1 MIFLNLKDKYEQ
13 KIYCKGGG
21 GFGGAF
27 KKIEKGVKKG
37 VKKIEKGASRMA
49 GNLTGGLLGKSDAQ
63 RNQERMLEQAK
74 EDAFRQEQQFS
85 KQIAEENRRR
95 KEEADRAEAEAK
107 RAREEQAR
115 LLREAEEKRKAENDF
130 NQRLAQDTGTIAKTN
145 VDQNFNQQKTT
156 TVDYSNST
164 NDFSKKEDDE
174 DIDKLKK
181 AFKRKL

>member
-21 GFGGAF
+21 GFGGAL
-27 KKIEKGVKKG
+27 
-37 VKKIEKGASRMA
+37 KKIEKGASRLA

-63 RNQERMLEQAK
+63 KNQERMLEQAK
-74 EDAFRQEQQFS
+74 DDAARQEQQYAA
-85 KQIAEENRRR
+85 QVAEENRRR
-95 KEEADRAEAEAK
+95 KEEADRAEAEAR

-130 NQRLAQDTGTIAKTN
+130 NQRLAQDTGTITKTN
-145 VDQNFNQQKTT
+145 VDQNFNPQKTT
-156 TVDYSNST
+156 TVDYSNAF
-164 NDFSKKEDDE
+164 NDFKIEDDE

>member
-27 KKIEKGVKKG
+27 KKIEKG
-37 VKKIEKGASRMA
+37 ASRLT
-49 GNLTGGLLGKSDAQ
+49 GNLTGGLIGKSDAQ
-63 RNQERMLEQAK
+63 KNQERMLEQAK
-74 EDAFRQEQQFS
+74 DDAARQEQQYAA
-85 KQIAEENRRR
+85 QVAEENRRR
-95 KEEADRAEAEAK
+95 KEEADRAEAEAR

-115 LLREAEEKRKAENDF
+115 LLRKAENDF
-130 NQRLAQDTGTIAKTN
+130 NQRLAQDTGTITKTN

-164 NDFSKKEDDE
+164 NDFSKKEDNE

>member
-21 GFGGAF
+21 GFGGAL
-27 KKIEKGVKKG
+27 KKIEKGT
-37 VKKIEKGASRMA
+37 SRLA

-74 EDAFRQEQQFS
+74 DDAARQEQKYAAQV
-85 KQIAEENRRR
+85 AEENRRR
-95 KEEADRAEAEAK
+95 KEEADRAEAEAR

-130 NQRLAQDTGTIAKTN
+130 NQRLAQDTGTITKTN

-164 NDFSKKEDDE
+164 NDFSKEEDNE

>member
-1 MIFLNLKDKYEQ
+1 MIFLNLKNKYEQ

-21 GFGGAF
+21 GFGGAL
-27 KKIEKGVKKG
+27 
-37 VKKIEKGASRMA
+37 KKIEKGASRLA

-63 RNQERMLEQAK
+63 KNQERMLEQAK
-74 EDAFRQEQQFS
+74 DDAARQEQKYAAQV
-85 KQIAEENRRR
+85 AEENRRR
-95 KEEADRAEAEAK
+95 K
-107 RAREEQAR
+107 EQAR

-130 NQRLAQDTGTIAKTN
+130 NQRLAQDTGTITKTN
-145 VDQNFNQQKTT
+145 VDQNFNPQKTT

-164 NDFSKKEDDE
+164 NDFPKEEDE

>member
-27 KKIEKGVKKG
+27 KKIG
-37 VKKIEKGASRMA
+37 KGANRLA
-49 GNLTGGLLGKSDAQ
+49 GNLTGGLIGKSDAQ
-63 RNQERMLEQAK
+63 KNQERMLEQAK
-74 EDAFRQEQQFS
+74 DDAARQEQKYAAQV
-85 KQIAEENRRR
+85 AEENRRR
-95 KEEADRAEAEAK
+95 KEEADRAEAEAR

-115 LLREAEEKRKAENDF
+115 LLRETEEKRKAENDF
-130 NQRLAQDTGTIAKTN
+130 NQRLAQDAGTIAKTN
-145 VDQNFNQQKTT
+145 VDQNFNQQKAT

-164 NDFSKKEDDE
+164 NDFPKEEDE